1 MSTRL
6 TGVPDPPDLT
16 GTSPARSVWEK
27 GEAFVRNQDETVVVR
42 EGVIEGC

>member
-16 GTSPARSVWEK
+16 GTSPARSVREK
-27 GEAFVRNQDETVVVR
+27 GEAFVRDQSETVVPR
-42 EGVIEGC
+42 EGVVENS